1 MLRTKTVAHDKNGTA
16 TMKRGVIQAKD
27 YPGLRGFLSP
37 QRDETRERKK
47 Q

>member
-16 TMKRGVIQAKD
+16 TMKSGGIQAKD